1 MESPFRDPGLS
12 PGEASALEVPSLE
25 VIETLAWDGRAAPRA
40 ARHLDR
46 AQATCR
52 ALGFPFDRAAAEA
65 LLAGVTAPEPRRL
78 RLTFHADGAARLTL
92 APLPPPAAEWVVALA
107 PVRLDPDDPWL
118 RRKTSRRAL
127 YDTARANLPAGVDEA
142 IFANRRGEIC
152 EGTISNLFFDMG
164 SGLRTPPLACGL
176 LPGVLRAELL
186 ETGRAREAVLTLA
199 DLGSA
204 RLWCGNALRGL
215 IPARLG

>member
-1 MESPFRDPGLS
+1 
-12 PGEASALEVPSLE
+12 
-25 VIETLAWDGRAAPRA
+25 
-40 ARHLDR
+40 
-46 AQATCR
+46 
-52 ALGFPFDRAAAEA
+52 
-65 LLAGVTAPEPRRL
+65 
-78 RLTFHADGAARLTL
+78 
-92 APLPPPAAEWVVALA
+92 
-107 PVRLDPDDPWL
+107 
-118 RRKTSRRAL
+118 
-127 YDTARANLPAGVDEA
+127 LPAGVDEA